1 MNMKI
6 TIITIMLAAA
16 NLNCQARQ
24 VCCPAK
30 IACMEAEKTSIS
42 AAAEIL
48 KPDDTSTLKGV
59 LEKLR
64 QQTSTLTSF
73 AADIE
78 YLFIDDPMMVDSRT
92 LQKGKFYF
100 QKDKKRSR
108 IRINF
113 DKRKQD
119 DEDEYKRI
127 DQIIFDGV
135 WLIRIDHEL
144 KTIVYDQQA
153 EKDKPIEA
161 FEFISRNFPMIGFTK
176 TEKLEKNFEIKML
189 KNDNDPNTPIH
200 LRLKPKPESKYAKE
214 YSRIN
219 FWIDKK
225 SFLPSRL
232 VTTEFA
238 ETEGEGNIYDI
249 KLKAIKAN
257 KKIEKAV
264 FKVETPA
271 GFTEDRRVLREN
283 PKS

>member
-1 MNMKI
+1 MKI
-6 TIITIMLAAA
+6 IVIAITLMAV

-30 IACMEAEKTSIS
+30 IACMEAEKTPIS

-64 QQTSTLTSF
+64 KRTSTLTNLE
-73 AADIE
+73 ANIE
-78 YLFIDDPMMVDSRT
+78 YLFIEDPAMMDSRT

-100 QKDKKRSR
+100 QKEKKRSR

-119 DEDEYKRI
+119 DEDEYTSI
-127 DQIIFDGV
+127 QQIIFDGV

-144 KTIVYDQQA
+144 KTIVYDQQT

-176 TEKLEKNFEIKML
+176 TEELETNFDIKML
-189 KNDNDPNTPIH
+189 ENNNDPNTPIH
-200 LRLKPKPESKYAKE
+200 LRLKPKPKSKYAKE
-214 YSRIN
+214 YSRLN

-238 ETEGEGNIYDI
+238 DVEGEGNIYDI
-249 KLKAIKAN
+249 KLKKIKAN

-271 GFTEDRRVLREN
+271 GFTEDRRVLEDKR
-283 PKS
+283 KK